1 MQHFIALAIGILL
14 ILFRDKVANLA
25 IQSQNKTWGFKFGSK
40 EIQAAKIAAVGVGLF
55 LILGALFSI
64 LGLKR

>member
-1 MQHFIALAIGILL
+1 VQQYIGLIIGILL
-14 ILFRDKVANLA
+14 LLFRDRVANLA
-25 IQSQNKTWGFKFGSK
+25 ILSQNKTWGFKFGSK
-40 EIQAAKIAAVGVGLF
+40 EIQAAKIAVVGVALF